1 MYTIYTMKNGDNK
14 MKITKCELYNYNTK
28 LVEKTDTIEKMNEFI
43 QNDGSN
49 YELMNIGSFDDKNFV
64 DIRIDFY
71 SGLALFI
78 TVEK

>member
-1 MYTIYTMKNGDNK
+1 

-43 QNDGSN
+43 QNDGSD

>member
-1 MYTIYTMKNGDNK
+1 

-49 YELMNIGSFDDKNFV
+49 YELMNISSFDDKNFV

-71 SGLALFI
+71 SGLVLFI

>member
-1 MYTIYTMKNGDNK
+1 

-43 QNDGSN
+43 QNDGSD
-49 YELMNIGSFDDKNFV
+49 YEFMNISSFDDKNFV

>member
-1 MYTIYTMKNGDNK
+1 

-28 LVEKTDTIEKMNEFI
+28 LIEKTDTIEKMNEFI

-49 YELMNIGSFDDKNFV
+49 YELMNISSFDDKNFV
-64 DIRIDFY
+64 NIRIDFY
-71 SGLALFI
+71 SGLVLFI

>member
-1 MYTIYTMKNGDNK
+1 

-28 LVEKTDTIEKMNEFI
+28 LIEKTDTIEKMNEFI

-49 YELMNIGSFDDKNFV
+49 YELMNISSFDDKNFV

-71 SGLALFI
+71 SGLVLFI

>member
-1 MYTIYTMKNGDNK
+1 

-43 QNDGSN
+43 QNDGSD
-49 YELMNIGSFDDKNFV
+49 YEFMNISSFDDKNFV

-78 TVEK
+78 TIEK

>member
-1 MYTIYTMKNGDNK
+1 

-43 QNDGSN
+43 QNDGSE
-49 YELMNIGSFDDKNFV
+49 YEVMNISSFDDKNFV

-71 SGLALFI
+71 SGLTLFVTI
-78 TVEK
+78 EK

>member
-1 MYTIYTMKNGDNK
+1 

-43 QNDGSN
+43 QNDGSE
-49 YELMNIGSFDDKNFV
+49 YELMNISSFDDKNFI

-71 SGLALFI
+71 SGLVLFI